1 MSRLVVDKI
10 QGNAATGNTIT
21 IPTGHTLV
29 APGHVL
35 QCVSNIYTQQLSMQS
50 STYSDIFSVTLT
62 PKSSNSKFA
71 IDALM
76 TFSDNGRGYT
86 TNNVETRFA
95 LFNSYNQSYVNSA
108 VTTSYTGGTEFW
120 GWDAELGYTLADEL
134 NAYLIKQVKF
144 IGETTG
150 SVAGSPITFSLRWKN
165 SGSYSSFLNRVY
177 QSTASGAGVSA
188 LRVWEIAQ

>member
-1 MSRLVVDKI
+1 MSRLVVDQL
-10 QGNAATGNTIT
+10 QGNAATGNKIT
-21 IPTGHTLV
+21 VPTGHSLI

-35 QCVSNIYTQQLSMQS
+35 QCVSNIYNTQLSMQS
-50 STYSDIFSVTLT
+50 STYSDIFSVTVT
-62 PKSSNSKFA
+62 PKASNSKFA

-86 TNNVETRFA
+86 TNSVETKFA
-95 LFNSYNQSYVNSA
+95 LFNSYNQSYVNPALVSN
-108 VTTSYTGGTEFW
+108 YTGGTEFW

-134 NAYLIKQVKF
+134 NAYLIKQAKF

-177 QSTASGAGVSA
+177 QAAGSGAGVSA
-188 LRVWEIAQ
+188 LRIWEIAQ